1 MYAMMLAAALA
12 AGPQLVWVSVKN
24 EMKPRDT
31 LQLFVDDETKPACE
45 AVPEHMC
52 TSSVEE
58 GTHRFTLKRATD
70 GKVCLEVPP
79 QAVTADLKMEIKEC
93 K

>member
-31 LQLFVDDETKPACE
+31 LQLFVDDEAKPACE
-45 AVPEHMC
+45 AVPERMC
-52 TSSVEE
+52 TGSVER
-58 GTHRFTLKRATD
+58 GTHHFTVKRAMD

-79 QAVTADLKMEIKEC
+79 QDMTADLKLDIKQC